1 MKILHLGC
9 WSAFASLAVAEPAW
23 AGFSGLG
30 DNLTI
35 VWVAVAAALVFLM
48 QAGFALLEAGM
59 ARSKNSINVIMKNY
73 ADMAAGALAF
83 WVLGFGLLYGANQ
96 TGWLGMSLFLPA
108 LDESGD
114 AVFFLYQTM
123 FAATAATI
131 ISGAVA
137 ERIRFA
143 PYFVLSLVVT
153 TLIYPVSGSWVWGGL
168 AGGAGWLSEL
178 GFHDFAGGTVVHG
191 VGGWVALAGIIVLG
205 PRVGRFGRDGS
216 VRAVPGH
223 NLTLVALGVFIL
235 WFGWF
240 GFNGGSTFDAT
251 SNIGMVMVNT
261 HLGAGAGV
269 VSALLAMWIFGHG
282 IYITSTLNGGL
293 GGLVAVTAG
302 ADVLSTGGAIV
313 TGLIAGPITV
323 GGWRLLE
330 LLSVDDVVGAVPVHG
345 FCGMWGTLA
354 VALFSVEHAFVLN
367 QLLLQAIGTVAICAW
382 AFIAGLIAFVV
393 VRAVMGLRT
402 SDIDEQ
408 RGLDYTE
415 HYEEAYPEFH

>member
-1 MKILHLGC
+1 M
-9 WSAFASLAVAEPAW
+9 VEPAA
-23 AGFSGLG
+23 AGFSGLQEP
-30 DNLTI
+30 LTI
-35 VWVAVAAALVFLM
+35 VWVAVAAVLVFLM
-48 QAGFALLEAGM
+48 QAGFALLESGM

-83 WVLGFGLLYGANQ
+83 WALGFGLLFGANQ
-96 TGWLGMSLFLPA
+96 SGWIGQSLFLPQ
-108 LDESGD
+108 LSESGD

-137 ERIRFA
+137 ERIRFV

-153 TLIYPVSGSWVWGGL
+153 TLIYPVSGSWAWGGL

-178 GFHDFAGGTVVHG
+178 GFHDFAGATVVHA

-235 WFGWF
+235 WFAWF
-240 GFNGGSTFDAT
+240 GFNGGSMLDAT
-251 SNIGMVMVNT
+251 GNIGAVMVNT
-261 HLGAGAGV
+261 HLSAGGGV
-269 VSALLAMWIFGHG
+269 VGALVTMLAFGRG
-282 IYITSTLNGGL
+282 VYMTSTLNGGL
-293 GGLVAVTAG
+293 GGLVAMTAG
-302 ADVLSTGGAIV
+302 ADVVSTGGAVI
-313 TGLIAGPITV
+313 TGLVAGPITV

-330 LLSVDDVVGAVPVHG
+330 LFSVDDVVGAVPVHA
-345 FCGMWGTLA
+345 FCGVWGTLA
-354 VALFSVEHAFVLN
+354 VALLSMEHDFIVN
-367 QLLLQAIGTVAICAW
+367 QLLIQAIGTVAISAW
-382 AFIAGLIAFVV
+382 AFIAGTVAFLV
-393 VRAVMGLRT
+393 VRAIMGLRAN
-402 SDIDEQ
+402 DIDEQ

-415 HYEEAYPEFH
+415 HYEEAYPEFQ